1 MSLYILKTNEPAL
14 LQQGFE
20 DILNIISEQPKVVLS
35 GTCQSLNEIEWE
47 KRQLGQQVII
57 DKDEEVKAEEAEQAK
72 MDAKGSFTSR
82 DTTIY

>member
-47 KRQLGQQVII
+47 KRQLGQ
-57 DKDEEVKAEEAEQAK
+57 
-72 MDAKGSFTSR
+72 
-82 DTTIY
+82 